1 MNNQLTQLYGDAR
14 TQGSDLRTAL
24 IDSVTHDFRT
34 PLTAIK
40 AAVTTLLSDSRVRLS
55 QRNELLSIINEEAER
70 LNKLVG
76 SAVEASRLGA
86 HVQLDPGPQTIA
98 AIVDAARKDCRKES
112 SSRPLRIQLEPE
124 LPPVLADLQRA
135 KKALLQLL
143 ENAAKYSPAG
153 EPITV
158 IAKVSGQFVEIS
170 VVDRGSGV
178 EPSEQKLIFKRSY
191 RGKDHRHIVQGSGM
205 GLPIANAIIKAH
217 GGTLTVA
224 SQHGLGS
231 TFTFTLPLYKGCR

>member
-1 MNNQLTQLYGDAR
+1 MNNQLSQLGGDAR
-14 TQGSDLRTAL
+14 TQSSELRTAL

-40 AAVTTLLSDSRVRLS
+40 AAVTTLLADSRVRPS
-55 QRNELLSIINEEAER
+55 QRDELLLIINEEAER

-76 SAVEASRLGA
+76 SALEVSQLGA
-86 HVQLDPGPQTIA
+86 QVELDPGPHTIA
-98 AIVDAARKDCRKES
+98 AIVDAARKDYRHGFS
-112 SSRPLRIQLEPE
+112 SHPLRIQLEPE
-124 LPPVLADLQRA
+124 LPAVLADLQRA
-135 KKALLQLL
+135 KKALVQLL

-153 EPITV
+153 EPVTV
-158 IAKVSGQFVEIS
+158 IAKVCGQFVQIS

-178 EPSEQKLIFKRSY
+178 EPSEQKLIFERSY
-191 RGKDHRHIVQGSGM
+191 RGKNHRHIVRGTGM

-224 SQHGLGS
+224 SEHGRGC
-231 TFTFTLPLYKGCR
+231 TFSFTLPLYKRCR